1 MELHEPYPSGDQLL
15 TQMNLQKYW
24 ADAIWS
30 MMTKGKYYSV
40 KDLANMTG
48 QERGIVID
56 IVDFL
61 TEYGFI
67 EEAGWN
73 DSIYTKSKIDISPAK
88 SVELLKTL
96 VSKPI

>member
-1 MELHEPYPSGDQLL
+1 MQLHEAYPSRDQADC
-15 TQMNLQKYW
+15 QMDLQRC

-30 MMTKGKYYSV
+30 MMTRGKYYSV
-40 KDLANMTG
+40 KDLANLSG
-48 QERGIVID
+48 EERSMVVD

-67 EEAGWN
+67 EEAGWD
-73 DSIYTKSKIDISPAK
+73 DSIYTRSKITISPTK

-96 VSKPI
+96 VQTAT